1 MAETPL
7 KDPPVEEEAKAAETP
22 VKESPLEGASAA
34 ETPVKEPPVEEA
46 SAEEIHTEEA
56 NTDGLPEEPE
66 KKPSKKR
73 LLLVILFFL
82 AVGIAVV
89 SVYFAFFREKPDD
102 GRIPYEQGVVLLGG
116 ETIEPVEQGWL
127 ALTYDY
133 KAFSSDGI
141 HFSCFLTN
149 DASNLYD
156 LYFDIYADDTL
167 RDQVF
172 LSGLIPPGYGLKQI
186 ELNHALPAG
195 TTKCYVVFNQVD
207 TDEDGNQSMV
217 NQMLVTVDFVVE

>member
-7 KDPPVEEEAKAAETP
+7 KDPPVEEEVKAAET
-22 VKESPLEGASAA
+22 A
-34 ETPVKEPPVEEA
+34 VEEA
-46 SAEEIHTEEA
+46 QAAEAPDEEAQAAEAPAEEVHTEEA
-56 NTDGLPEEPE
+56 KTDSLPEEPE

-102 GRIPYEQGVVLLGG
+102 GRIPYEQGVVLLGE